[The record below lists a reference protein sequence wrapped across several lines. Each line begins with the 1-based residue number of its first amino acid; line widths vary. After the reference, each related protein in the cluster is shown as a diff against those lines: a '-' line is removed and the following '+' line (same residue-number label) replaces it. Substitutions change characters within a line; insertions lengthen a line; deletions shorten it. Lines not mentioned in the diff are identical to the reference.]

1 MTEIPLNATIR
12 QEYVKCGNP
21 DCQRSHGPYFYAYWK
36 QDKKLNKRYVGKNLE
51 DFQFRRIA
59 KALKLKPSQFIEQQA
74 DKGNVLAQQY
84 LEKLRK
90 EEVSIDWAHR
100 VLINNIRQQRML
112 KMMAIADDRHFSY
125 DNETEL
131 VQFIDSE
138 MQKEGL
144 DVNNEENLD
153 SYLNT
158 KFM

>member
-1 MTEIPLNATIR
+1 MVILI
-12 QEYVKCGNP
+12 VKIHMAHISMP
-21 DCQRSHGPYFYAYWK
+21 WK
-36 QDKKLNKRYVGKNLE
+36 QDKKLKKRYVGKLVNE
-51 DFQFRRIA
+51 I
-59 KALKLKPSQFIEQQA
+59 KLRPSQLIKFMFIEEQA
-74 DKGNVLAQQY
+74 SKSNPLAKEY

-100 VLINNIRQQRML
+100 VLISSIRQQGML

-125 DNETEL
+125 ENENDL
-131 VQFIDSE
+131 VDFVASE

-144 DVNNEENLD
+144 DLDNEENLD